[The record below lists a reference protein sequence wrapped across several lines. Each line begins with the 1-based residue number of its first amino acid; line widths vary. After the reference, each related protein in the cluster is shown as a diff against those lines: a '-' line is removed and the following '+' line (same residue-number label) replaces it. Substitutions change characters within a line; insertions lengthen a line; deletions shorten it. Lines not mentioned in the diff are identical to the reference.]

1 MLHGSVR
8 RLTSVHWQ
16 LTEQDRDV
24 TFAFATEVW
33 NGSLTGRAYCDTFQG
48 CFAQCHF
55 SEIHSRGVIHP
66 LTPTAATVFK
76 KQHFICPFTVPLG
89 IGSNALN
96 FGPQN

>member
-33 NGSLTGRAYCDTFQG
+33 NGSLTGEHTVTLFRA
-48 CFAQCHF
+48 ALL
-55 SEIHSRGVIHP
+55 SVISLRSIHVVSSTR
-66 LTPTAATVFK
+66 
-76 KQHFICPFTVPLG
+76 
-89 IGSNALN
+89 
-96 FGPQN
+96 